1 MKLGFIE
8 ILNILTIVWL
18 TFFSTFL
25 FSYKKGNKLSNYFL
39 GWLLITNAF
48 FNLTFLIRSVAET
61 ISYPLIILLFIGSS
75 TGFFFGPAI
84 YLYTKSLTNKNL
96 KIRKLFLLH
105 LIPFFVSVINYLFVD
120 YQNWSVQNF
129 IIKYFHILIYLIF
142 FI

>member
-61 ISYPLIILLFIGSS
+61 ISYPLIILYLSEVLQDSFLVQQFIY
-75 TGFFFGPAI
+75 I
-84 YLYTKSLTNKNL
+84 QNL
-96 KIRKLFLLH
+96 
-105 LIPFFVSVINYLFVD
+105 
-120 YQNWSVQNF
+120 
-129 IIKYFHILIYLIF
+129 
-142 FI
+142 